1 MNGYFP
7 KPKSLGVYVQ
17 VEIDWSNY
25 PTKADLKDATGIYT
39 SYFAKM
45 TDLAN
50 LESDVGILYVD
61 KEKKCIKKFKQ
72 FEK

>member
-7 KPKSLGVYVQ
+7 KPKSLGVYAK
-17 VEIDWSNY
+17 VELDWSDY
-25 PTKADLKDATGIYT
+25 ATKADLKDAPGIYT
-39 SYFAKM
+39 LDFAKM

-61 KEKKCIKKFKQ
+61 K
-72 FEK
+72 

>member
-7 KPKSLGVYVQ
+7 KPKSLGVYAK
-17 VEIDWSNY
+17 VELDWS
-25 PTKADLKDATGIYT
+25 DLKDATGIYT
-39 SYFAKM
+39 LDFAKM

-61 KEKKCIKKFKQ
+61 K
-72 FEK
+72 